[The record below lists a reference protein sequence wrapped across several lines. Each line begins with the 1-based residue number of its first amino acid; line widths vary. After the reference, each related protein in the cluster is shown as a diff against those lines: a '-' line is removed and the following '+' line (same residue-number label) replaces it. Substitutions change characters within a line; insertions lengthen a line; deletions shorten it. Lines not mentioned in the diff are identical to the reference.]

1 MSILLIIKT
10 ELDGNPGLYGSMTDQ
25 QAAEELLTA
34 NKPWDRTSMPRAE
47 IYENID
53 PAALNGLS
61 SVQLDQLNLALSDNV
76 DPFGNAAQVFL
87 DIFGNGSNTITALAA
102 ARVETVSQ
110 AEILGIGGIELNS
123 LVGWVT
129 EARAI

>member
-1 MSILLIIKT
+1 MSTISVIKA
-10 ELDGNPGLYGSMTDQ
+10 ELDDNVSLYGSMTDQ
-25 QAAEELLTA
+25 EVADELNLVDKQR
-34 NKPWDRTSMPRAE
+34 NRTSMSRAE

-53 PAALNGLS
+53 SAALAGLTS
-61 SVQLDQLNLALSDNV
+61 LQLDQLNLALSDNV
-76 DPFGNAAQVFL
+76 DPFGNAAQVFV
-87 DIFGNGSNTITALAA
+87 DIFGNPSDTITALIA